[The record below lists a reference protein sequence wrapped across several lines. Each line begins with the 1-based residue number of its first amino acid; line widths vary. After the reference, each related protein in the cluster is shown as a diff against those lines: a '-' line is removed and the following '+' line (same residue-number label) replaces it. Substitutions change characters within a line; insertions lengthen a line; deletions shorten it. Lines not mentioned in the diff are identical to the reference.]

1 MSANGDRDPIDFL
14 EEAQEDGPVEGAPE
28 QDGPRTRQTR
38 ASPERRREIEQELEQ
53 VEEASQGPDFEPRTP
68 SEDVGRR
75 RIQATQAQPGP
86 AEVQPVPADEL
97 SPLTLMTLEGDQ
109 VSRATRGATEVRR
122 RAERGDIA
130 AQVFDIG
137 RQVGAAGAGV
147 AEGVVSTLDRAPGP
161 QTGVQFGPVVG
172 SETAGPGQAN
182 FSETPVGVVTQEVV
196 EDVPVAVGGAI
207 QAPSAVAGT
216 LGQAQEAPGET
227 AGRVGQQA
235 IQGGQTQ
242 VEFVARNPVAAGLL
256 AGTAVGGTRTPDATR
271 TPDTGTTGPG
281 PRPETTGAEAGQSIP
296 AGAQRIEAPSQP
308 GIVERAVEASGLEEF
323 IGAERGQL
331 QGGRQRGQQRE
342 TVEIADVG
350 RRFSP
355 ESAQREQV
363 SARPEFEQQ
372 RGRPRRETARRTTD
386 EPTQG
391 GQARRRQ
398 AQEPQVQ
405 VGEPEFGVQERI
417 GQFLDQ
423 ATQTREVTAGV
434 VEPSIRG
441 QVATFDDTEPTD
453 RLGQGPDI
461 DVFTGT
467 RGAQDVRAAQDARQA
482 QVARL
487 LVETD
492 QQVDQRQ
499 EPETR
504 QEPEPEPE
512 PDPTPDFT
520 PDPTP
525 TPDRTPRPPV
535 PDTPDSQA
543 EEEEDPLARFLFG
556 ERQLEFELQGAE
568 DLV

>member
-1 MSANGDRDPIDFL
+1 MSANGDRDPIDVL

-38 ASPERRREIEQELEQ
+38 AGPERRREIERELEQ
-53 VEEASQGPDFEPRTP
+53 ADDPDLDPGTPGDFESVTP
-68 SEDVGRR
+68 TEDVGRR
-75 RIQATQAQPGP
+75 RIQATQAPEGPG
-86 AEVQPVPADEL
+86 EVQPVPADEL
-97 SPLTLMTLEGDQ
+97 SPLSLMTLEGDQ
-109 VSRATRGATEVRR
+109 ISRATRGATEVRR
-122 RAERGDIA
+122 RAERGDIQ

-147 AEGVVSTLDRAPGP
+147 AEGVVSTLDRVPGP

-196 EDVPVAVGGAI
+196 EDVPVAVGGAV

-216 LGQAQEAPGET
+216 LGQAQEDPTGT

-242 VEFVARNPVAAGLL
+242 VEFAARNPVAAGLL

-296 AGAQRIEAPSQP
+296 AGAQRIEPPSQP

-331 QGGRQRGQQRE
+331 QGGRQRQTIEIEDTGPLAARE
-342 TVEIADVG
+342 NVRQVVDTSRPG
-350 RRFSP
+350 R
-355 ESAQREQV
+355 
-363 SARPEFEQQ
+363 
-372 RGRPRRETARRTTD
+372 RRETARRTTD

-405 VGEPEFGVQERI
+405 VGEPEFGARERI
-417 GQFLDQ
+417 GRFLDE

-434 VEPSIRG
+434 VEPTIRG

-543 EEEEDPLARFLFG
+543 EEEEDPLGRFLFG
-556 ERQLEFELQGAE
+556 ERQLEFELEGAE